1 MSEGAKVPEANWNQY
16 SSENTANAM
25 SNVDRRSWARKAFDI
40 IRRNPIAAAGAT
52 AVVTATLVASGV
64 SGPNPDSTPTLNPDQ
79 QRIHQMEKNGM
90 PQSDEA
96 VKLDK
101 QFPADHVQ
109 TKDIVISSNAEILT
123 APNDEANK
131 VNNDDIIINGNKFV
145 NEKQVT
151 LSNGL
156 EINGASGRYVIFM
169 NVMVGGQET
178 ILYIKETAVNHPFGD
193 SSVPATHDAN
203 GGYQSTDGAITAPDI
218 NVLTTPQTS
227 PLDATPQP

>member
-16 SSENTANAM
+16 PTENTANAM
-25 SNVDRRSWARKAFDI
+25 SSVDRRSWARKAFDK
-40 IRRNPIAAAGAT
+40 IRRNSVAATGVAGVIALTIAGG
-52 AVVTATLVASGV
+52 AVNQEQTT
-64 SGPNPDSTPTLNPDQ
+64 TLNPDQ
-79 QRIHQMEKNGM
+79 VRIHQMEKNGM

-96 VKLDK
+96 IRLDK

-109 TKDIVISSNAEILT
+109 TKDIIVTSDAELLT
-123 APNDEANK
+123 APTDNADR

-156 EINGASGRYVIFM
+156 EINSASGRYVIFM

-178 ILYIKETAVNHPFGD
+178 TLFVKEAAVNHPFGD

-203 GGYQSTDGAITAPDI
+203 GGYQSTDGTITAPDI